1 MNLVVLYGP
10 PAVGKLTIARELS
23 RLTGLK
29 VLHNHLTIDVAK
41 PFFEFGSPPFI
52 RLLDKLRLAV
62 IEEAVAQ
69 GLDLVFTVAYHHS
82 AETEAGARAFLETAQ
97 GYGARVCL
105 VHLTCSARA
114 LEARVASEE
123 RLQMGKLATVDVLR
137 KFTADKDYESGYPD
151 PDTLR
156 IDNTDLPA
164 EATARRIA
172 KHYGLTLVSDQVAG

>member
-10 PAVGKLTIARELS
+10 PAVGKLTIAREIS

-69 GLDLVFTVAYHHS
+69 DVDLVFTVAYNHS
-82 AETEAGARAFLETAQ
+82 EPTEAGARAFLETVR
-97 GYGARVCL
+97 GYGARICL
-105 VHLTCSARA
+105 VHLTCSAQA
-114 LEARVASEE
+114 LEARVASAE
-123 RLQMGKLATVDVLR
+123 RLRMGKLASVDVLR
-137 KFTADKDYESGYPD
+137 SFIQDKDYESGYPD

-156 IDNTDLPA
+156 IDNTDLPP
-164 EATARRIA
+164 EAAARRIA
-172 KHYGLTLVSDQVAG
+172 THYGLSMVSDQAAG